1 MKSLIVQKKDLKH
14 NISVI
19 KKIAKKSNLPDDAGN
34 RTKIIGVV
42 KGNGYGL
49 GLVEYSN
56 FLLDNGID
64 FLAVST
70 VEEAVALR
78 KAEIKCDILMLS
90 STGIPKEIETLLE
103 NHIIL
108 SIGSKET
115 GKKVNEI
122 AKKKNITARAHLKI
136 DTGMGRYGFI
146 SEEIV
151 PIVETVKKF
160 TNVKIEGTFT
170 HFSLAFYEKDEW
182 TLQQFERFLHVI
194 ENLKENGIN
203 PGMLHVCNSSAF
215 LKFKNMHLNAVR
227 IGSAFLGR
235 ICIPNRYGLK
245 KIGILKSNVA
255 EIKKLPK
262 GWNIGYSNIFQTTKP
277 DTTIA
282 IVPLGHY
289 DGFNVEVANDMFRF
303 VDRLRELKHA
313 MLSVGKKKCLMATI
327 QEKKYPILGRVGM
340 YHMCLDITG
349 SDVKIGDE
357 VLVDVDTMQV
367 DSSIRREYR

>member
-1 MKSLIVQKKDLKH
+1 MKSLIVQRKDLKH

-19 KKIAKKSNLPDDAGN
+19 KKIAKKSNLPDDEGN

-49 GLVEYSN
+49 GLVEFSN
-56 FLLDNGID
+56 FLIDNGID

-70 VEEAVALR
+70 VEEAIKLR
-78 KAEIKCDILMLS
+78 ESGIKCDILMLG
-90 STGIPKEIETLLE
+90 STGIQKEIELLLE
-103 NHIIL
+103 NKIIL
-108 SIGSKET
+108 SIGSSKT
-115 GKKVNEI
+115 GEMVNNI
-122 AKKKNITARAHLKI
+122 AKSKNITARVHIKI

-146 SEEIV
+146 SEDIEN
-151 PIVETVKKF
+151 IVETIKKF
-160 TNVKIEGTFT
+160 TNIKIEGTFT
-170 HFSLAFYEKDEW
+170 HFSLAFYNKDEW
-182 TLQQFERFLHVI
+182 TLKQFDRFLNVI
-194 ENLKENGIN
+194 ENLKLNNIE

-235 ICIPNRYGLK
+235 ICIPNVYGLK

-255 EIKKLPK
+255 EIKDLPK
-262 GWNIGYSNIFQTTKP
+262 GWNIGYSNIYKTKKTTQ
-277 DTTIA
+277 IA
-282 IVPLGHY
+282 VVPLGHY
-289 DGFNVEVANDMFRF
+289 DGFNVEVANDMYRN
-303 VDRLRELKHA
+303 VDKLRELKHSI
-313 MLSVGKKKCLMATI
+313 LSLSKKKRLYAKI
-327 QEKKYPILGRVGM
+327 GEKKYEILGRVGM

-357 VLVDVDTMQV
+357 VIVDVDTMQV